1 MPKKK
6 KNRQT
11 KQQLKLAN
19 KTPARLLDHYLIFIS
34 LLMFAAL
41 IVYLP
46 FTANDQMVNFINFNN
61 LLVTSQVDKKTTL
74 TYTLLM
80 YPSIA
85 ATNIAIFTLEV
96 LKFKHRLKK
105 LSLNAFDQLILYLTL
120 LETLLLM
127 TSQYTKK
134 SDRSHVVL

>member
-1 MPKKK
+1 
-6 KNRQT
+6 
-11 KQQLKLAN
+11 
-19 KTPARLLDHYLIFIS
+19 
-34 LLMFAAL
+34 MFAAW

-46 FTANDQMVNFINFNN
+46 FTANDQMVNFVNFNN
-61 LLVTSQVDKKTTL
+61 SLVTSQVDKKTTL

-105 LSLNAFDQLILYLTL
+105 LSLNAFDQLMLYLTL
-120 LETLLLM
+120 SEELLLM
-127 TSQYTKK
+127 TSQYTKLLFIPYIAAIAWIILKKELHKITITK
-134 SDRSHVVL
+134 S